1 MGKFTEDELAIAKAV
16 DLVNLAESVGIPL
29 RRKGSFYQVEG
40 MSSAMIFDRKS
51 WCRFSQGVGGSTID
65 FLMYFRDME
74 YKDAVSYLLDYAGYK
89 KTDIQIKANPK
100 KFLEKLEG
108 NHQKKERVPFVL
120 PVRASECR
128 RMFAYLM
135 KQRKLSK
142 RVIQFWLKHDLMYES
157 LDHHNIVF
165 LGRDHEGEVKFA
177 SQRGTLDISG
187 KEPFKADVPGNDKSY
202 GVTLINPDSKELNV
216 FEAAIDCMSDM
227 DFREDYE
234 TSILALGMI
243 SDKPL
248 VTLLEHEK
256 QIKKINICLD
266 NDLWGRQAAKKIGR
280 KYVLAGYE
288 VSVRLPPLGKDY
300 NEFLKYEREN
310 RALYAQL
317 SRVRNKKIESGISD
331 ALVDTPKRNILY
343 LPHGVNSHGGHGGEH
358 RQSAAMARR

>member
-29 RRKGSFYQVEG
+29 RRKGSFYQIEG

-51 WCRFSQGVGGSTID
+51 WCRFSRGVGGSTID

-74 YKDAVSYLLDYAGYK
+74 YKDAVSYLLDYTGYK
-89 KTDIQIKANPK
+89 KTDIQIKADSR
-100 KFLEKLEG
+100 KFLEKLEE
-108 NHQKKERVPFVL
+108 NHQKKERAPFVL

-128 RMFAYLM
+128 RTFAYLI

-142 RVIQFWLKHDLMYES
+142 KVVQFWLKHDLMYES
-157 LDHHNIVF
+157 LAHHNIVF
-165 LGRDHEGEVKFA
+165 LGRDNEGKVKFA
-177 SQRGTLDISG
+177 SQRGTLDIYG
-187 KEPFKADVPGNDKSY
+187 KEPFKADVLGNDKNY
-202 GVTLINPDSKELNV
+202 GVNLINPDSKELNV
-216 FEAAIDCMSDM
+216 FEAAIDCMSDV
-227 DFREDYE
+227 DFRDDYE
-234 TSILALGMI
+234 TSILALGML

-248 VTLLEHEK
+248 VNLLEHEK
-256 QIKKINICLD
+256 QIVKINICLD
-266 NDLWGRQAAKKIGR
+266 NDLWGRKAAKKIGR

-331 ALVDTPKRNILY
+331 MLEDTPKRNILY
-343 LPHGVNSHGGHGGEH
+343 LPHGVNNSYGGEY
-358 RQSAAMARR
+358 RQSAAMTRR

>member
-1 MGKFTEDELAIAKAV
+1 MGKFTEDELAVAKAV

-29 RRKGSFYQVEG
+29 RRKGSFYQIEG

-51 WCRFSQGVGGSTID
+51 WCRFSRGVGGSTID

-74 YKDAVSYLLDYAGYK
+74 YKDAVNYLLDYAGYK
-89 KTDIQIKANPK
+89 KTDILVNTDSK

-108 NHQKKERVPFVL
+108 SHQKKEKAPFVL
-120 PVRASECR
+120 PDRAKECR
-128 RMFAYLM
+128 RTFAYLI

-142 RVIQFWLKHDLMYES
+142 KVIQFWLKHDLMYES

-165 LGRDHEGEVKFA
+165 LGRDQEGVVKFA
-177 SQRGTLDISG
+177 SQRGTIDIYG
-187 KEPFKADVPGNDKSY
+187 KEPFKVDVEGNDKSY
-202 GVTLINPDSKELNV
+202 GVNLINPDSNELDV
-216 FEAAIDCMSDM
+216 YEAAIDCMSDM
-227 DFREDYE
+227 DFRDDYE
-234 TSILALGMI
+234 TSILALGML

-248 VTLLEHEK
+248 AKLLEHEK

-266 NDLWGRQAAKKIGR
+266 NDLWGRKAAKKIGR

-288 VSVRLPPLGKDY
+288 VSVKLPPLGKDY

-317 SRVRNKKIESGISD
+317 SRVRNKKIESGI
-331 ALVDTPKRNILY
+331 LDTPEEMPKRNILY
-343 LPHGVNSHGGHGGEH
+343 LPHGVNNSYAGEY
-358 RQSAAMARR
+358 RRSAATARR